1 MNREVFILLPPSSL
15 SCCVMTAGT
24 LINMTWQII
33 FNPRECTTETSNRLG
48 AGHLP
53 GVPWRNPPACFQTHA
68 SAYMSFHICSSTCQ
82 TLPEVCQ
89 ACLRLSGPGPCLH
102 LSRPGH
108 SRPGHC
114 PPSPSRPGPCWSYPP
129 GPGPC
134 QLDPSRPSP
143 YPCHSRSG
151 PCPPAWL
158 ICSPPRPYMA
168 SISSQDLLL

>member
-1 MNREVFILLPPSSL
+1 
-15 SCCVMTAGT
+15 
-24 LINMTWQII
+24 MTWQII
-33 FNPRECTTETSNRLG
+33 FNPRECTTETSSRLG

-53 GVPWRNPPACFQTHA
+53 GVPRRNPPACFQTHT
-68 SAYMSFHICSSTCQ
+68 SAYMSFHISSSTCQ

-89 ACLRLSGPGPCLH
+89 ACLRLSSPGPCLR

-108 SRPGHC
+108 SRPGHCPPSPSRPGPCLCFSRPGHSRPGYC

-134 QLDPSRPSP
+134 QLGPSRPSP
-143 YPCHSRSG
+143 CPCHSRSG

-158 ICSPPRPYMA
+158 TCSPPRPYVA
-168 SISSQDLLL
+168 SISLQDLLL